1 MADTAT
7 QAEAVPAEPV
17 VKADDTTVA
26 EPVTDAEPAEPAPV
40 TKADGEGKTPMM
52 VVYNQAGKL
61 VGIADPADI
70 TPVANAEADAADAPA
85 DEPEPAPEPP
95 VDDTAPAPP
104 AVAGI
109 PADDVTK
116 AEATEPA
123 TGDGSTPDFATAIA
137 KSVTDALTSAFEN
150 QSATF
155 RETIAKQATVID
167 GQAAELDA
175 VKKRVEE
182 IAEQPAAPKVFTN
195 GAVPPAGMLRGQ
207 DQGSVPVDVAKA
219 AELKNTLYR
228 GTGPEQ
234 NQAFNEMQQM
244 AVERLSAIHSAPK
257 R

>member
-1 MADTAT
+1 M
-7 QAEAVPAEPV
+7 
-17 VKADDTTVA
+17 
-26 EPVTDAEPAEPAPV
+26 
-40 TKADGEGKTPMM
+40 
-52 VVYNQAGKL
+52 
-61 VGIADPADI
+61 
-70 TPVANAEADAADAPA
+70 
-85 DEPEPAPEPP
+85 
-95 VDDTAPAPP
+95 DDTAPAPP

-150 QSATF
+150 QSATLK
-155 RETIAKQATVID
+155 ETIAKQATVID
-167 GQAAELDA
+167 GQAAELEA

-219 AELKNTLYR
+219 QELKRTLYT
-228 GTGPEQ
+228 GTAGEQ
-234 NQAFNEMQQM
+234 NQAFADMQRM
-244 AVERLSAIHSAPK
+244 AIDKLADIQGR